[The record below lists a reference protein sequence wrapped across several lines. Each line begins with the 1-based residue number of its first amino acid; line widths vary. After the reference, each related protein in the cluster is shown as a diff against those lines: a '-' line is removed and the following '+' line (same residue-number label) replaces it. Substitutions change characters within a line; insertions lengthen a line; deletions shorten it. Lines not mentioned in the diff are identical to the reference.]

1 MSNVAPVRVSFATV
15 NLKIYILKTICDR
28 LKWEI
33 PEQVFQAF
41 LKCSLLIRVHSISV
55 MALGL
60 KGKWVLH
67 IQQNNNTL
75 GDVNQ
80 RVNLICLEFHWL
92 CFFSVLIS
100 CFLSFLPKKQE
111 GLEQSRWKKNI
122 KLEARK
128 IVSSFDRVSLDE
140 LLGQPLSCQCARR
153 ESKSG
158 NRFQLCQNCCEP
170 DEIANAYL
178 KFF

>member
-1 MSNVAPVRVSFATV
+1 MRNSRTSVPSFPKVQSAHKSTFYFSNGPGA
-15 NLKIYILKTICDR
+15 
-28 LKWEI
+28 
-33 PEQVFQAF
+33 
-41 LKCSLLIRVHSISV
+41 
-55 MALGL
+55 
-60 KGKWVLH
+60 H

-128 IVSSFDRVSLDE
+128 IVSGFDRVSLDE
-140 LLGQPLSCQCARR
+140 LLGQPLSCQRAKR

-158 NRFQLCQNCCEP
+158 NRFQLCQNCCDT